1 MLEKILDLISNVIK
15 NNQLLTL
22 LLGVLFVWMSAVD
35 EFKVQDFSFNLNDS
49 YGRLGLA
56 AIGTLLIFWSLDLL
70 PTKKKSAEKQNEE
83 NFTYGVKI
91 AGNDNF
97 EVSSFKAA
105 PGENFNTAEIKV
117 KGLVETEIP
126 SGKSVWLFHVY
137 HGREI
142 LYFPQSQVVF
152 SSNRKSWSGSVLV
165 GKTHSQNSKVMVA
178 VVGDSGKILC
188 DYYWL
193 VKDEANRY
201 VALRKLSLDII
212 QCDSRDI
219 RVV

>member
-1 MLEKILDLISNVIK
+1 MLEKILDLVSNVIK

-22 LLGVLFVWMSAVD
+22 LLGVLLVCMSAVD
-35 EFKVQDFSFNLNDS
+35 EFKVQDFSFNLNDP

-56 AIGTLLIFWSLDLL
+56 AVGTLLIFWSLDLL
-70 PTKKKSAEKQNEE
+70 PTKKSAGKQNEG
-83 NFTYGVKI
+83 NSTYGVKI

-97 EVSSFKAA
+97 EVSSFKAV

-117 KGLVETEIP
+117 KGLVEAEIP
-126 SGKSVWLFHVY
+126 SDKSVCLFHVY

-142 LYFPQSQVVF
+142 LYFPQGQVVF
-152 SSNRKSWSGSVLV
+152 SGDRKSWSGSVLV
-165 GKTHSQNSKVMVA
+165 GKTQSQSSKIMVA
-178 VVGDSGKILC
+178 VVGDSGKVLC

-193 VKDEANRY
+193 VKDETNRY
-201 VALRKLSLDII
+201 IALRKLSLDII